1 MEYAAD
7 CINLLDGSESN
18 KMEPGQA
25 PDATLGLN
33 YYLGALVPFGSPATL
48 TTKRE
53 AKNADV
59 TQEGVMFGLNR
70 SGKGYRVSTGRNN
83 RHVSAR

>member
-33 YYLGALVPFGSPATL
+33 YDIGALAPFGSPATL
-48 TTKRE
+48 TAKSE
-53 AKNADV
+53 AKAADV
-59 TQEGVMFGLNR
+59 TKEGVVLGLNKSCGTEQLSHRR
-70 SGKGYRVSTGRNN
+70 SP
-83 RHVSAR
+83 